1 MDLLFGVLGTIVLIA
16 VLVGVLRRRHV
27 DDYLDEYDDEVF
39 DDEEFDDEYPYEPNP
54 RNPTYS
60 HFGVP
65 LVSESPGR
73 PIIPVA
79 PADTL
84 VSLAA
89 KIGAINQANGWR
101 TYTKPDLAW
110 EAQYYVPAVLALVHS
125 EVSEALEDFRHDRR
139 DHFEE
144 EVADTI
150 IRLLD
155 LSDLLGIDID
165 AAVFAK
171 MERNRTRGYRHG
183 GKRV

>member
-1 MDLLFGVLGTIVLIA
+1 MDLLFGILGTIVLIA
-16 VLVGVLRRRHV
+16 VLVGVLRRRRV
-27 DDYLDEYDDEVF
+27 DDYLDEF
-39 DDEEFDDEYPYEPNP
+39 DDEIEDDYPYEPDP
-54 RNPTYS
+54 RNPTYD
-60 HFGVP
+60 HGVS
-65 LVSESPGR
+65 V
-73 PIIPVA
+73 PIAPVH
-79 PADTL
+79 TL
-84 VSLAA
+84 GSLAA
-89 KIGAINQANGWR
+89 EIGAINQANGWR

-165 AAVFAK
+165 VAVSEK